1 MENLKIEI
9 EKIAENT
16 LEHYLNSI
24 TRKRYIEDVEEII
37 QACQNSEPTKP
48 DFLLIKS
55 LASVYSQNT
64 RGVSTAEEIKL
75 IKDRLELPRRTILS
89 LRNLRNTVV
98 MMSTFFG
105 DNASDKIS
113 AITYIIDTELF
124 NKGAE
129 V

>member
-24 TRKRYIEDVEEII
+24 TRKRYVEDVEEII

-55 LASVYSQNT
+55 LASVYSPNT